1 MKYCIQLKLAKHF
14 DLCMIYFLY
23 WLDLYRSEKYL
34 LERFFSIE
42 HHVLSSTRY
51 VIFHSSTYFQQR

>member
-34 LERFFSIE
+34 LERFF
-42 HHVLSSTRY
+42 L
-51 VIFHSSTYFQQR
+51 